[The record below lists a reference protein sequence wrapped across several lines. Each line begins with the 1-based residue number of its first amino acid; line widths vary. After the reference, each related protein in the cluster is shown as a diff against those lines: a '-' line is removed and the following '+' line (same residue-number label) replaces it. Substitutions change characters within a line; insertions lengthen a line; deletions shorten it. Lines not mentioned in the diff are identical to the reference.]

1 MAAAGWRSD
10 RALIDSLLAAPQGF
24 DVFQAVRLLEAMV
37 QPHTPVGAGATARS
51 EVVRFRGSLSARF
64 PASDIDGIAPSGSAG
79 SAGAAGGYDVVV
91 NFLNLAGAFGPL
103 PPPIGELVLE
113 RIRAGDTAGRD
124 FLDIFLH
131 RLVSLLVRVRRAQ
144 RPELGLRPPWESNLS
159 GHVASFAGFG
169 QPALRHRLAVPDRA
183 LWRHAA
189 LLGNETKSLH
199 GLERLLSSHFGVPV
213 TVSPLQGR
221 WSALEPDDLTTIGRQ
236 GGQNHALGRTA
247 VAGRRVWDQTAGI
260 RIQLGPLNRR
270 AFSGFLP
277 RGTGHDALRAL
288 IALYAGPD
296 LDITLTLVRAATR
309 GRARLGRGA
318 GGPRLGWNSVLGS
331 AAVARERVIHLH
343 LGRLGDSDQG
353 GSGRGLYRI
362 RIRPL
367 NLTSAKRAS
376 AGRVTGNRVRGLF
389 VSHRPLPKAAVW
401 KRPPTRRPAA
411 RR

>member
-79 SAGAAGGYDVVV
+79 SAGAAAGYDIVV

-260 RIQLGPLNRR
+260 RIRLGPLNRR

-309 GRARLGRGA
+309 GRARLGRGV

-353 GSGRGLYRI
+353 GSGRGLYRL
-362 RIRPL
+362 RVKPL
-367 NLTSAKRAS
+367 NLAATRDKASRGKS
-376 AGRVTGNRVRGLF
+376 AGPGRTRLI
-389 VSHRPLPKAAVW
+389 S
-401 KRPPTRRPAA
+401 RRPFPAAA
-411 RR
+411 RRRQQRLRKGPPQR